1 MSFNEE
7 LQDWIDDDIPTRLIE
22 EMEHLKKSV
31 IDTIFSAITNPDDS
45 IMVCRLQTRYR
56 TYCDIITAIN
66 AMVEAKQ
73 NKEGE
78 PS

>member
-22 EMEHLKKSV
+22 EMEQLKIAVSEAMLSV
-31 IDTIFSAITNPDDS
+31 DPEDTIKI
-45 IMVCRLQTRYR
+45 CRLQTRYR

-66 AMVEAKQ
+66 AMIEAKE

-78 PS
+78 LN